1 MTPAPAAVD
10 ALLAREQRDFIARNP
25 RSAALAV
32 EARRHWPGGVPLHW
46 MADWGTPFP
55 LTVAE
60 ASGATLVDVDGHEIT
75 DLCLGDTGAM
85 FGHSPP
91 AVAEAIAAQASRGL
105 TCMLPDARVAAVGE
119 GLARRFG
126 LPSWQLAQTASDANR
141 AALRWARALTGR
153 PKVVVF
159 HGCYHGLVEET
170 MVRLRGGRTVPREGA
185 VGSAFDHAAA
195 AVAVEFNDIDA
206 LGHALA
212 GGDIAAVIAEPV
224 MTNCGMV
231 LPEPGF
237 DAALRELTR
246 RHGALLVIDETHTIS
261 SGPGG
266 HAGEHGLAPDLWT
279 CGKAIAGGLPCA
291 VWGMSAEVAERR
303 AAFLA
308 RRDAA
313 AREAAARD
321 AATGGAAPVHGHS
334 GMGTTLAGNALT
346 MAALEA
352 ALEHLHSEAT
362 HALMRAGAERI
373 EHALRG
379 VFAARGLD
387 WHVSRVG
394 ARVEFGF
401 GPAPRN
407 GSEAEAQDRPRLGEA
422 LRLWLVNRGILMTP
436 FHQMLLA
443 APMLAPEAVDALG
456 AAVDGFLEETC
467 R

>member
-1 MTPAPAAVD
+1 MIRPAAVD
-10 ALLAREQRDFIARNP
+10 ALLAREQRDYIARHP
-25 RSAALAV
+25 RSAALAAD
-32 EARRHWPGGVPLHW
+32 ARRHWPGGVPLHW

-55 LTVAE
+55 LAVAE
-60 ASGATLVDVDGHEIT
+60 ASGATIIDVDGHELT

-91 AVAEAIAAQASRGL
+91 AVAQAIAAQAARGL
-105 TCMLPDARVAAVGE
+105 TCMLPDARIAAVGE

-126 LPSWQLAQTASDANR
+126 LPFWQLAQTASDANR

-153 PKVVVF
+153 PKVLVF

-170 MVRLRGGRTVPREGA
+170 MVRLRGGHTVPREGA
-185 VGSAFDHAAA
+185 IGSAFDHASAA
-195 AVAVEFNDIDA
+195 IAVEFNDAVA
-206 LGHALA
+206 LEAALA
-212 GGDIAAVIAEPV
+212 GGEVAAVIAEPV

-237 DAALRELTR
+237 DAALRALTR

-266 HAGEHGLAPDLWT
+266 YTGEHGLEPDLWV

-291 VWGMSAEVAERR
+291 AWGMSAEVAARR
-303 AAFLA
+303 EAWLA
-308 RRDAA
+308 QRDAA
-313 AREAAARD
+313 S
-321 AATGGAAPVHGHS
+321 VHGHS
-334 GMGTTLAGNALT
+334 GMGTTLAGNALAI
-346 MAALEA
+346 AALGA
-352 ALEHLHSEAT
+352 ALEHLHTDAT
-362 HALMRAGAERI
+362 HAAMRAGA
-373 EHALRG
+373 LRLEQTLSA
-379 VFAARGLD
+379 VFSARGLD

-407 GSEAEAQDRPRLGEA
+407 GGEAEAQDRPRLGEA
-422 LRLWLVNRGILMTP
+422 LRLWLLNRGLLMTP

-443 APMLAPEAVDALG
+443 APMLAPSAADALG
-456 AAVDGFLEETC
+456 AAVAGFLDEVSA
-467 R
+467 

>member
-1 MTPAPAAVD
+1 MIRPAAVD
-10 ALLAREQRDFIARNP
+10 ALFAREQRDYIARHP
-25 RSAALAV
+25 RSAALAAD
-32 EARRHWPGGVPLHW
+32 ARRHWPGGVPLHW

-55 LTVAE
+55 LAVAE
-60 ASGATLVDVDGHEIT
+60 ASGATLIDVDGHELT

-91 AVAEAIAAQASRGL
+91 AVAQAIAAQAARGL
-105 TCMLPDARVAAVGE
+105 TCMLPDARIAAVGE

-126 LPSWQLAQTASDANR
+126 LPFWQLAQTASDANR
-141 AALRWARALTGR
+141 AALRWARALTDR
-153 PKVVVF
+153 PKVLVF

-185 VGSAFDHAAA
+185 IGSAFDHASAA
-195 AVAVEFNDIDA
+195 IAVEFNDAVA
-206 LGHALA
+206 LEAALA
-212 GGDIAAVIAEPV
+212 GGEVAAVIAEPV

-237 DAALRELTR
+237 DAALRALTR

-266 HAGEHGLAPDLWT
+266 YTGEHGLEPDLWV

-291 VWGMSAEVAERR
+291 AWGMSAEVAARR
-303 AAFLA
+303 EAWLA
-308 RRDAA
+308 QRDAA
-313 AREAAARD
+313 SA
-321 AATGGAAPVHGHS
+321 HGHS
-334 GMGTTLAGNALT
+334 GVGTTLAGNALT
-346 MAALEA
+346 IAALEA
-352 ALEHLHSEAT
+352 ALGHLHTDAT
-362 HALMRAGAERI
+362 HAAMRAGALRLEQ
-373 EHALRG
+373 ALG
-379 VFAARGLD
+379 AVFSARGLD

-407 GSEAEAQDRPRLGEA
+407 GSEAEVQDRPRLGEA
-422 LRLWLVNRGILMTP
+422 LRLWLLNRGLLMTP

-443 APMLAPEAVDALG
+443 APMLVPSAADALG
-456 AAVDGFLEETC
+456 AAVAGFLAEVSA
-467 R
+467 

>member
-1 MTPAPAAVD
+1 MIPAPAAIA
-10 ALLAREQRDFIARNP
+10 ALLAREQRDYVARHP
-25 RSAALAV
+25 RSAALAA

-46 MADWGTPFP
+46 MADWGMPFP
-55 LTVAE
+55 LSVVE
-60 ASGATLVDVDGHEIT
+60 AQGATLIDADGLEYT

-91 AVAEAIAAQASRGL
+91 AVAQAIAAQAARGL
-105 TCMLPDARVAAVGE
+105 TAMLPDARVAAVGE
-119 GLARRFG
+119 GLSRRFG
-126 LPSWQLAQTASDANR
+126 LPQWQLAQTASDANR

-153 PKVVVF
+153 PKVLVF
-159 HGCYHGLVEET
+159 HGAYHGLVEET

-185 VGSAFDHAAA
+185 VGSAFDHATAGI
-195 AVAVEFNDIDA
+195 AVEFNDIAA
-206 LGHALA
+206 LEGALA
-212 GGDIAAVIAEPV
+212 GGEVAAVIAEPV

-237 DAALRELTR
+237 DAALRALTR
-246 RHGALLVIDETHTIS
+246 RHGALLIIDETHTIS

-266 HAGEHGLAPDLWT
+266 YAGEHGLEPDLWV

-291 VWGMSAEVAERR
+291 VWGMSAEVAARR
-303 AAFLA
+303 EAWLA

-313 AREAAARD
+313 AS
-321 AATGGAAPVHGHS
+321 TGTPVHGHS
-334 GMGTTLAGNALT
+334 GMGTTLAGNALAI
-346 MAALEA
+346 AALEA
-352 ALEHLHSEAT
+352 ALAQLHTEAT
-362 HALMRAGAERI
+362 HAQMRGRAIHLERT
-373 EHALRG
+373 LSG

-407 GSEAEAQDRPRLGEA
+407 GREAEAQDLPSLGDA

-443 APMLAPEAVDALG
+443 APMLSSAAIDALG
-456 AAVDGFLEETC
+456 SAVGDLLDEV
-467 R
+467 RR

>member
-1 MTPAPAAVD
+1 MTPASAAVD

-25 RSAALAV
+25 RSAALAA

-60 ASGATLVDVDGHEIT
+60 TSGATLVDVDGHEIT

-91 AVAEAIAAQASRGL
+91 AVAAAIAAQAARGL
-105 TCMLPDARVAAVGE
+105 TCMLPDARVAGVGE

-141 AALRWARALTGR
+141 AVLRWARALTGR
-153 PKVVVF
+153 PKVLVF

-170 MVRLRGGRTVPREGA
+170 MVRLRGGRTVAREGA
-185 VGSAFDHAAA
+185 VGSAFDHAAV
-195 AVAVEFNDIDA
+195 AVAVEFNDVDA
-206 LGHALA
+206 LEAALA
-212 GGDIAAVIAEPV
+212 GGEIAAVIAEPV

-231 LPEPGF
+231 LPAPGF
-237 DAALRELTR
+237 DAALRALTR
-246 RHGALLVIDETHTIS
+246 RHGVLLVIDETHTIS

-266 HAGEHGLAPDLWT
+266 YAGEHALEPDFWV

-291 VWGMSAEVAERR
+291 AWGMSAEVAERR
-303 AAFLA
+303 AAFLV

-313 AREAAARD
+313 AATAMPD
-321 AATGGAAPVHGHS
+321 AAQSHGHS
-334 GMGTTLAGNALT
+334 GMGTTLAGNALAL
-346 MAALEA
+346 AALEA
-352 ALEHLHSEAT
+352 ALGHLHTDAT
-362 HALMRAGAERI
+362 HAAMRAGALRI

-407 GSEAEAQDRPRLGEA
+407 GSEAAAQDRPRLGEA

-443 APMLAPEAVDALG
+443 APTLAPAAADALA
-456 AAVDGFLEETC
+456 AAVAGFLDEVSA
-467 R
+467 

>member
-1 MTPAPAAVD
+1 
-10 ALLAREQRDFIARNP
+10 
-25 RSAALAV
+25 
-32 EARRHWPGGVPLHW
+32 LHW

-60 ASGATLVDVDGHEIT
+60 AAGATLVDVDGHVLT

-91 AVAEAIAAQASRGL
+91 TVAAAIAAQAGHGL

-126 LPSWQLAQTASDANR
+126 LPFWQLAQTASDANR
-141 AALRWARALTGR
+141 AVLRWARALTVR
-153 PKVVVF
+153 PKVLVF

-195 AVAVEFNDIDA
+195 TVAVEFNDVGA
-206 LGHALA
+206 LEAALA

-231 LPEPGF
+231 LPELGF
-237 DAALRELTR
+237 DAALRALTR
-246 RHGALLVIDETHTIS
+246 RYGALLVIDETHTIS

-266 HAGEHGLAPDLWT
+266 YAGEYALEPDFWV

-291 VWGMSAEVAERR
+291 AWGMSAEVEARR
-303 AAFLA
+303 AAWLA

-313 AREAAARD
+313 STAAAAPD
-321 AATGGAAPVHGHS
+321 APQSHGHS
-334 GMGTTLAGNALT
+334 GMGTTLAGNALAL
-346 MAALEA
+346 AALEA
-352 ALEHLHSEAT
+352 ALGHLHTEAT
-362 HALMRAGAERI
+362 HAAMRAGALRI
-373 EHALRG
+373 EQTLHA

-422 LRLWLVNRGILMTP
+422 LRLWLINRGLLMTP

-443 APMLAPEAVDALG
+443 APTLAPSAADALG
-456 AAVDGFLEETC
+456 TAVAGFLDEVSA
-467 R
+467 

>member
-1 MTPAPAAVD
+1 MIRPAAVD
-10 ALLAREQRDFIARNP
+10 ALLAREQRDYIARHP
-25 RSAALAV
+25 RSVALAA
-32 EARRHWPGGVPLHW
+32 EAGRHWPGGVPLHW

-55 LTVAE
+55 LVVAE
-60 ASGATLVDVDGHEIT
+60 ASGATLVDVDGHRIT

-91 AVAEAIAAQASRGL
+91 AVAAAIAAQASRGL

-126 LPSWQLAQTASDANR
+126 LPFWQLAQTASDANR

-153 PKVVVF
+153 PKVLVF

-185 VGSAFDHAAA
+185 VGSAFDHASA
-195 AVAVEFNDIDA
+195 AVAVEFNDVDA
-206 LGHALA
+206 LEVALA
-212 GGDIAAVIAEPV
+212 AGGIAAVIAEPV

-231 LPEPGF
+231 LPAPGF
-237 DAALRELTR
+237 DAALRALTR

-266 HAGEHGLAPDLWT
+266 YTGEHGLEPDLWV

-291 VWGMSAEVAERR
+291 AWGMSAEVAARR
-303 AAFLA
+303 EAWLA
-308 RRDAA
+308 QRDAA
-313 AREAAARD
+313 SA
-321 AATGGAAPVHGHS
+321 HGHS

-346 MAALEA
+346 IAALEA
-352 ALEHLHSEAT
+352 ALGHLHTDAT
-362 HALMRAGAERI
+362 HAAMRAGALRI
-373 EHALRG
+373 EQALSA

-394 ARVEFGF
+394 ARVELGF

-407 GSEAEAQDRPRLGEA
+407 CSEAEAQDRPRLGEA
-422 LRLWLVNRGILMTP
+422 LRLWLLNRGLLMTP

-443 APMLAPEAVDALG
+443 APTLAPSAADALG
-456 AAVDGFLEETC
+456 AAVAGFLDEVSA
-467 R
+467 

>member
-1 MTPAPAAVD
+1 MTA
-10 ALLAREQRDFIARNP
+10 ALLERERRLYIERHP
-25 RSAALAV
+25 RSAALAAD
-32 EARRHWPGGVPLHW
+32 ARRHWPGGVPLHW

-55 LTVAE
+55 LAVAE
-60 ASGATLVDVDGHEIT
+60 ASGATLVDADGNEYT
-75 DLCLGDTGAM
+75 DFCLGDTGAM

-91 AVAEAIAAQASRGL
+91 AVAQAIAAQAARGL

-126 LPSWQLAQTASDANR
+126 LPFWQLAQTASDANR

-153 PKVVVF
+153 QKVLVF

-185 VGSAFDHAAA
+185 VGSVFDHASA
-195 AVAVEFNDIDA
+195 AVAVEFNDVAA
-206 LGHALA
+206 LEAALA
-212 GGDIAAVIAEPV
+212 GGEVAAVIAEPV

-237 DAALRELTR
+237 DAALRGLTR

-266 HAGEHGLAPDLWT
+266 YAGEHGLEPDLWV

-291 VWGMSAEVAERR
+291 AWGMSAEVAARREAWLAQR
-303 AAFLA
+303 AASA
-308 RRDAA
+308 
-313 AREAAARD
+313 
-321 AATGGAAPVHGHS
+321 HGHS
-334 GMGTTLAGNALT
+334 GMGTTLAGNALAI
-346 MAALEA
+346 AALEA
-352 ALEHLHSEAT
+352 ALAHLHTDAT
-362 HALMRAGAERI
+362 HAAMRAGAVRI
-373 EHALRG
+373 EQALRG
-379 VFAARGLD
+379 AVAARGLD

-407 GSEAEAQDRPRLGEA
+407 GSEAEAADRPALGEA

-443 APMLAPEAVDALG
+443 APTLAPSAADALG
-456 AAVDGFLEETC
+456 AAVGGFLDEVC
-467 R
+467 A

>member
-1 MTPAPAAVD
+1 MIRPAAID
-10 ALLAREQRDFIARNP
+10 ALLAREQRDYIARHP
-25 RSAALAV
+25 RSAALAA
-32 EARRHWPGGVPLHW
+32 EARRYWPGGVPLHW

-55 LTVAE
+55 LAVAE
-60 ASGATLVDVDGHEIT
+60 ASGAVLVDVDGHEIA

-91 AVAEAIAAQASRGL
+91 AVAAAIAAQASRGL

-141 AALRWARALTGR
+141 AVLRWARALTGR
-153 PKVVVF
+153 PKVLVF

-195 AVAVEFNDIDA
+195 AVAVEFNDVDA
-206 LGHALA
+206 LEAALA
-212 GGDIAAVIAEPV
+212 GGEVAAVIAEPV

-231 LPEPGF
+231 LPAPGF
-237 DAALRELTR
+237 DAALRALTR
-246 RHGALLVIDETHTIS
+246 RHGALLVIDETHTLS

-266 HAGEHGLAPDLWT
+266 YAGEHALEPDFWV

-291 VWGMSAEVAERR
+291 AWGMSAEVEARR
-303 AAFLA
+303 AEWLA

-313 AREAAARD
+313 TELVAPTLD
-321 AATGGAAPVHGHS
+321 APPVHGHS
-334 GMGTTLAGNALT
+334 GMGTTLAGNALAV
-346 MAALEA
+346 AALEA
-352 ALEHLHSEAT
+352 ALRDLHTDAT
-362 HALMRAGAERI
+362 HAAMRAGALRI
-373 EHALRG
+373 EQALRG

-407 GSEAEAQDRPRLGEA
+407 GSEAEAQDRPALGDA
-422 LRLWLVNRGILMTP
+422 LRLWLINRGILMTP

-443 APMLAPEAVDALG
+443 APTLAPSAADALG

>member
-1 MTPAPAAVD
+1 MIRPAAVD
-10 ALLAREQRDFIARNP
+10 ALLAREQRDYIARHP
-25 RSAALAV
+25 RSAALAE
-32 EARRHWPGGVPLHW
+32 EASRHWPGGVPLHW
-46 MADWGTPFP
+46 MADWGLPFP
-55 LTVAE
+55 LAVAE
-60 ASGATLVDVDGHEIT
+60 ASGTTVIDADGHAYT

-85 FGHSPP
+85 FGHSPT
-91 AVAEAIAAQASRGL
+91 AVAEAVAAQASRGL
-105 TCMLPDARVAAVGE
+105 TCMLPDVRIAAVGAA
-119 GLARRFG
+119 LARRFG
-126 LPSWQLAQTASDANR
+126 LPYWQLAQTASDANR

-153 PKVVVF
+153 PKVLVF
-159 HGCYHGLVEET
+159 HGAYHGLVEET

-195 AVAVEFNDIDA
+195 AVAVEFNDVDA
-206 LGHALA
+206 LGRALA

-237 DAALRELTR
+237 DAALRALTR
-246 RHGALLVIDETHTIS
+246 RHGALLVIDETHTLS

-266 HAGEHGLAPDLWT
+266 YAGEHGIEPDLWT

-291 VWGMSAEVAERR
+291 VWGMSVEVAERR
-303 AAFLA
+303 EAFLA

-321 AATGGAAPVHGHS
+321 AAAGDTAPVHGHS
-334 GMGTTLAGNALT
+334 GMGTTLAGNALAI
-346 MAALEA
+346 AALDA
-352 ALEHLHSEAT
+352 ALAHLHTEGT

-373 EHALRG
+373 ERTLRA
-379 VFAARGLD
+379 VFDARGLD

-407 GSEAEAQDRPRLGEA
+407 GSEAEAQDRPALGDA

-443 APMLAPEAVDALG
+443 APMLAPQAIDALG

>member
-1 MTPAPAAVD
+1 MIPAAAVD
-10 ALLAREQRDFIARNP
+10 ALLAREQRHYIARHP
-25 RSAALAV
+25 RSAALAA

-91 AVAEAIAAQASRGL
+91 AVAAAIAAQASRGL

-119 GLARRFG
+119 RLARRFG
-126 LPSWQLAQTASDANR
+126 LPFWQLAQTASDANR
-141 AALRWARALTGR
+141 AVLRWARALTGR
-153 PKVVVF
+153 PKVLVF

-185 VGSAFDHAAA
+185 VGSAFDHASA
-195 AVAVEFNDIDA
+195 AVAVEFNDAGA
-206 LGHALA
+206 LEAALA
-212 GGDIAAVIAEPV
+212 DGGIAAVIAEPV

-231 LPEPGF
+231 LPASGF
-237 DAALRELTR
+237 DAALRSLTR
-246 RHGALLVIDETHTIS
+246 RYGALLVIDETHTIS

-266 HAGEHGLAPDLWT
+266 YAGEHALDPDFWV

-291 VWGMSAEVAERR
+291 AWGMSAEVA
-303 AAFLA
+303 A
-308 RRDAA
+308 RR
-313 AREAAARD
+313 EAWLAQRD
-321 AATGGAAPVHGHS
+321 EASTHGHS
-334 GMGTTLAGNALT
+334 GTGTTLAGNALAI
-346 MAALEA
+346 AALEA
-352 ALEHLHSEAT
+352 ALEHLHTDAT
-362 HALMRAGAERI
+362 HAAMRAGA
-373 EHALRG
+373 LRLEQTLSA
-379 VFAARGLD
+379 VFSARGLD

-422 LRLWLVNRGILMTP
+422 LRLWLINRGLLMTP

-443 APMLAPEAVDALG
+443 APTLAPSAAGALG
-456 AAVDGFLEETC
+456 AVVAGFLDEVSA
-467 R
+467 

>member
-1 MTPAPAAVD
+1 MIRPAAVD
-10 ALLAREQRDFIARNP
+10 ALLAREQRDYIARHP
-25 RSAALAV
+25 CSAALAT
-32 EARRHWPGGVPLHW
+32 EAGRHWPGGVPLHW

-55 LTVAE
+55 LVVSE
-60 ASGATLVDVDGHEIT
+60 ASGATLVDVDGHRIT

-91 AVAEAIAAQASRGL
+91 AVAAAIAAQASRGL

-126 LPSWQLAQTASDANR
+126 LPFWQLAQTASDANR

-153 PKVVVF
+153 PTVLVF

-185 VGSAFDHAAA
+185 VGSAFDHASA
-195 AVAVEFNDIDA
+195 AVAVEFNDVDA
-206 LGHALA
+206 LEAALA
-212 GGDIAAVIAEPV
+212 AGGIAAVIAEPV

-231 LPEPGF
+231 LPAPGF
-237 DAALRELTR
+237 DAALRALTR

-266 HAGEHGLAPDLWT
+266 YTGEHGLEPDLWV

-291 VWGMSAEVAERR
+291 AWGMSAEVAARR
-303 AAFLA
+303 AAWLA

-313 AREAAARD
+313 SAPADPAAPD
-321 AATGGAAPVHGHS
+321 AAPLHGHS

-346 MAALEA
+346 IAALEA
-352 ALEHLHSEAT
+352 ALGHLHTDAT
-362 HALMRAGAERI
+362 HAAMRAGALRI
-373 EHALRG
+373 EQALRA
-379 VFAARGLD
+379 VFSAHGLD

-407 GSEAEAQDRPRLGEA
+407 GSEAEAQDRPQLGEA
-422 LRLWLVNRGILMTP
+422 LRLWLLNRGLLMTP

-443 APMLAPEAVDALG
+443 APTLAPSAADALG
-456 AAVDGFLEETC
+456 AAVAGFLDEVSA
-467 R
+467 

>member
-1 MTPAPAAVD
+1 MIRPAAVD
-10 ALLAREQRDFIARNP
+10 ALLAREQRHYIARHP
-25 RSAALAV
+25 RSAALAA

-91 AVAEAIAAQASRGL
+91 AVAAAIAAQASRGL

-119 GLARRFG
+119 RLARRFG
-126 LPSWQLAQTASDANR
+126 LPFWQLAQTASDANR
-141 AALRWARALTGR
+141 AVLRWARALTGR
-153 PKVVVF
+153 PKVLVF

-185 VGSAFDHAAA
+185 VGSAFDHASA
-195 AVAVEFNDIDA
+195 AVAVEFNDVDA
-206 LGHALA
+206 LEAALA
-212 GGDIAAVIAEPV
+212 DGGVAAVIAEPV

-237 DAALRELTR
+237 DATLRALTR
-246 RHGALLVIDETHTIS
+246 RYGVLLVIDETHSIS

-266 HAGEHGLAPDLWT
+266 YAGEHALDPDFWV

-291 VWGMSAEVAERR
+291 AWGMSAEVEARR
-303 AAFLA
+303 AAWSA

-313 AREAAARD
+313 TTAASTATSAPD
-321 AATGGAAPVHGHS
+321 APQGHGHS
-334 GMGTTLAGNALT
+334 GMGTTLAGNALAV
-346 MAALEA
+346 AALEA
-352 ALEHLHSEAT
+352 ALAHLHTDAT
-362 HALMRAGAERI
+362 HAAMRAGALRI
-373 EHALRG
+373 EGALRG

-422 LRLWLVNRGILMTP
+422 LRLWLVNRGLLMTP

-443 APMLAPEAVDALG
+443 APTLAPSAADALG
-456 AAVDGFLEETC
+456 AAIAGFLDEVSA
-467 R
+467 

>member
-1 MTPAPAAVD
+1 MIPVPAAVD
-10 ALLAREQRDFIARNP
+10 ALLAREQRDFIARHP
-25 RSAALAV
+25 RSAALAA

-91 AVAEAIAAQASRGL
+91 AVAAAIAAQASRGL

-126 LPSWQLAQTASDANR
+126 LPSWQLAQTASDANC

-153 PKVVVF
+153 PKVLVF

-170 MVRLRGGRTVPREGA
+170 MVRLRGGRTVAREGA

-195 AVAVEFNDIDA
+195 AVAVEFNDVDA
-206 LGHALA
+206 LEAALA
-212 GGDIAAVIAEPV
+212 GGEIAAVIAEPV

-237 DAALRELTR
+237 DAALRALTR
-246 RHGALLVIDETHTIS
+246 RYGVLLVIDETHTIS

-266 HAGEHGLAPDLWT
+266 YAGEHALEPDLWV

-291 VWGMSAEVAERR
+291 AWGMSAEVAERR

-313 AREAAARD
+313 AATATPD
-321 AATGGAAPVHGHS
+321 AAQFHGHS
-334 GMGTTLAGNALT
+334 GMGTTLAGNALAI
-346 MAALEA
+346 AALEA
-352 ALEHLHSEAT
+352 ALGYLHTDAT
-362 HALMRAGAERI
+362 HAAMRAGALRI
-373 EHALRG
+373 EHALHG

-422 LRLWLVNRGILMTP
+422 LRLWLVNRGLLMTP

-443 APMLAPEAVDALG
+443 APTLAPAAADALA
-456 AAVDGFLEETC
+456 AAVAGFLDEVSA
-467 R
+467 